1 MENRFE
7 MFTVSIARISRAI
20 RKIENLEMKDMH
32 LRSFHVECLYY
43 LYATDANTATKLCEK
58 CGEDKATISRTLEY
72 LETNGYVVR
81 EKTEKKRY
89 NSVITLSNLGKETGK
104 LIADKIEHVLMEVSF
119 DLKEE
124 ERNTLYSCL
133 FRIAERLDAIC
144 EENA

>member
-1 MENRFE
+1 MNFLNLW
-7 MFTVSIARISRAI
+7 
-20 RKIENLEMKDMH
+20 RK
-32 LRSFHVECLYY
+32 Y
-43 LYATDANTATKLCEK
+43 
-58 CGEDKATISRTLEY
+58 
-72 LETNGYVVR
+72 

>member
-1 MENRFE
+1 M
-7 MFTVSIARISRAI
+7 
-20 RKIENLEMKDMH
+20 
-32 LRSFHVECLYY
+32 
-43 LYATDANTATKLCEK
+43 
-58 CGEDKATISRTLEY
+58 
-72 LETNGYVVR
+72 
-81 EKTEKKRY
+81 
-89 NSVITLSNLGKETGK
+89 ITLSNLGKETGK

>member
-1 MENRFE
+1 
-7 MFTVSIARISRAI
+7 
-20 RKIENLEMKDMH
+20 MH

-72 LETNGYVVR
+72 LEANGYIVR

-89 NSVITLSNLGKETGK
+89 NSVIVLSDLGEETGK
-104 LIADKIEHVLMEVSF
+104 LIANKIEHVLMEVSF
-119 DLKEE
+119 DLKEK

-133 FRIAERLDAIC
+133 FRIAERLDTIC

>member
-20 RKIENLEMKDMH
+20 RKIENQEMKDMH

-43 LYATDANTATKLCEK
+43 LYATDANTKLCEK

>member
-7 MFTVSIARISRAI
+7 MFTVLIARISRAI
-20 RKIENLEMKDMH
+20 RKIENQEMKDMH

-72 LETNGYVVR
+72 LETNGYILR

-89 NSVITLSNLGKETGK
+89 NSVIVLSDLGKETGK
-104 LIADKIEHVLMEVSF
+104 LIANKIEHVLM
-119 DLKEE
+119 
-124 ERNTLYSCL
+124 
-133 FRIAERLDAIC
+133 
-144 EENA
+144 